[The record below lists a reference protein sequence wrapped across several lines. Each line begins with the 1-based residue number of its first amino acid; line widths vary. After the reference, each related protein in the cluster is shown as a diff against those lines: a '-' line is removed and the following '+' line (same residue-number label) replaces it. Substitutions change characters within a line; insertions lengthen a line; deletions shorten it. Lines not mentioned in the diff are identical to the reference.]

1 MNIPRSNS
9 QTVHTS
15 EDTLPLVKI
24 PLLVASA
31 DVDSDA
37 DRAAAGRD
45 RDREATLAL
54 DVCQRHLN
62 SGTHAQRWPTLAR
75 HTQRAIPK
83 RDGSSAS
90 AVGAGGASG
99 CSK

>member
-1 MNIPRSNS
+1 M
-9 QTVHTS
+9 
-15 EDTLPLVKI
+15 L
-24 PLLVASA
+24 LLVASA
-31 DVDSDA
+31 DA
-37 DRAAAGRD
+37 DRDAGRD

-83 RDGSSAS
+83 RDAS
-90 AVGAGGASG
+90 AVGAGGGDAVAAVSEVR
-99 CSK
+99 